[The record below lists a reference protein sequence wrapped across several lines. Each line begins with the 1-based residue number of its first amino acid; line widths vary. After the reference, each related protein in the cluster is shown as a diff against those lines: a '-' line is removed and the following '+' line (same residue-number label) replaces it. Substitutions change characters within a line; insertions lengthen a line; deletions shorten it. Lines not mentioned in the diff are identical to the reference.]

1 MIRRNQFRNLVV
13 LACIALLGA
22 APSATVPS
30 AAARHISASATALNR
45 YASTHALSDLQAA
58 IEGLSGTVNAYSLN
72 PQNFGPTRR
81 ALVQAWAP
89 VLKAV
94 ESAYDPSYD
103 PNSPENIPTS
113 CVMPPP
119 VPNATRCM
127 DPDQVADP
135 TLRAQYASAVAANE
149 QKRKNL
155 SHYGAVHRLDNEAT
169 GLFAAT
175 ISTLNQIAP
184 EGAGA
189 DFNALDSI
197 LRSAGISENRM
208 AKLDAI
214 LYEDSAR
221 D

>member
-1 MIRRNQFRNLVV
+1 
-13 LACIALLGA
+13 
-22 APSATVPS
+22 
-30 AAARHISASATALNR
+30 
-45 YASTHALSDLQAA
+45 
-58 IEGLSGTVNAYSLN
+58 
-72 PQNFGPTRR
+72 
-81 ALVQAWAP
+81 
-89 VLKAV
+89 
-94 ESAYDPSYD
+94 
-103 PNSPENIPTS
+103 
-113 CVMPPP
+113 
-119 VPNATRCM
+119 M